1 MKILLVNDYG
11 TATGGAEL
19 QMLSLKQGLI
29 DRGHNVR
36 LFSSHCQGVENLESS
51 LLADY
56 HCFGS
61 NSRLQVLSQTVN
73 PSSFFALKKVLREF
87 QPDVVH
93 VRMFL
98 WQLSPLILPL
108 LKSFPS
114 LYQTAVYKAIC
125 PVGTKILPD
134 KSPCYHKAGKVCLS
148 EG

>member
-125 PVGTKILPD
+125 
-134 KSPCYHKAGKVCLS
+134 SQSLS
-148 EG
+148 NGRL